1 MVLEFLRGRK
11 QEKPIEP
18 IKVQVDPR
26 ARLQEISIKLRILI
40 EKLERSEAALEDKNK
55 QLFEKVV
62 KAEAA
67 KEKER
72 AAVYANE
79 IVQIRKIAKTIWIGI
94 TALEKVTLR
103 LDTVKSAIEAK
114 DILTSPEL
122 GVLRPLSETLR
133 GVMPEVS
140 LELSKI
146 NENLEEVTMS
156 FGTMDHYE
164 YVTEERDEEVQGILR
179 QASEVAVQRMKN
191 VFPVPDLSTLE
202 KESEKE
208 QTKW

>member
-1 MVLEFLRGRK
+1 
-11 QEKPIEP
+11 
-18 IKVQVDPR
+18 
-26 ARLQEISIKLRILI
+26 LRILI

-62 KAEAA
+62 KAEAT
-67 KEKER
+67 KERER
-72 AAVYANE
+72 AALYANE
-79 IVQIRKIAKTIWIGI
+79 IVQIKKIAKTIWIAI

-122 GVLRPLSETLR
+122 GVLRPLSESLR

-156 FGTMDHYE
+156 FGTIDNYS
-164 YVTEERDEEVQGILR
+164 YVTEERDDEVQAILR
-179 QASEVAVQRMKN
+179 QASEVAVQRMKSS
-191 VFPVPDLSTLE
+191 FPDLPALD

-208 QTKW
+208 QSKW

>member
-1 MVLEFLRGRK
+1 MVFEFLRGK
-11 QEKPIEP
+11 KPEKPAEP
-18 IKVQVDPR
+18 IIVKVDPR
-26 ARLQEISIKLRILI
+26 TKLQEISIKLRILV

-72 AAVYANE
+72 AANYANE

-103 LDTVKSAIEAK
+103 LDTVKSVIEAK

-122 GVLRPLSETLR
+122 GVLKPLSETLR

-140 LELSKI
+140 LELTKI

-156 FGTMDHYE
+156 FGTIDNYA
-164 YVTEERDEEVQGILR
+164 YVTEERDEEVQAILR
-179 QASEVAVQRMKN
+179 QASEVAVQRMKST
-191 VFPVPDLSTLE
+191 FPDLPSME

-208 QTKW
+208 PAKW

>member
-1 MVLEFLRGRK
+1 MVFGFLRGKREVK
-11 QEKPIEP
+11 QVEP
-18 IKVQVDPR
+18 IRVQLDPR

-62 KAEAA
+62 KAEAT
-67 KEKER
+67 KERER
-72 AAVYANE
+72 AALYANE
-79 IVQIRKIAKTIWIGI
+79 IVQIKKIAKTIWIAI

-122 GVLRPLSETLR
+122 GVLRPLSESLR

-156 FGTMDHYE
+156 FGTIDNYS
-164 YVTEERDEEVQGILR
+164 YVTEERDDEVQAILR
-179 QASEVAVQRMKN
+179 QASEVAVQRMKSS
-191 VFPVPDLSTLE
+191 FPDLPALD

-208 QTKW
+208 QSKW

>member
-1 MVLEFLRGRK
+1 MVFEFLRGKK
-11 QEKPIEP
+11 QEKPTQP
-18 IKVQVDPR
+18 ITEKVDPR
-26 ARLQEISIKLRILI
+26 VRLQEISIKLRILI

-114 DILTSPEL
+114 EILTSPEL

-156 FGTMDHYE
+156 FGTIDHYD
-164 YVTEERDEEVQGILR
+164 YVTEERDEEVQSILR
-179 QASEVAVQRMKN
+179 QASEVAVQRMKSS
-191 VFPVPDLSTLE
+191 FPDLPTLE

>member
-1 MVLEFLRGRK
+1 MVFGFLRGKREVK
-11 QEKPIEP
+11 QVEP
-18 IKVQVDPR
+18 IRVQLDPR

-62 KAEAA
+62 KAEAT
-67 KEKER
+67 KERER
-72 AAVYANE
+72 AALYANE
-79 IVQIRKIAKTIWIGI
+79 IVQIKKIAKTIWIAI

-122 GVLRPLSETLR
+122 GVLRPLSESLR

-156 FGTMDHYE
+156 FGTIDNYS
-164 YVTEERDEEVQGILR
+164 YVTEERDEEVQAILR
-179 QASEVAVQRMKN
+179 QASEVAVQRMKSS
-191 VFPVPDLSTLE
+191 FPDLPALD

-208 QTKW
+208 QSKW